1 MIYPFF
7 SLLHCF
13 CVKEDENHLGDNTRS
28 SRLQQES
35 IGDQT
40 TKKSSPLQ
48 TAEERMCPISHSP
61 SKDLTTELEI
71 FVEAMVESNS
81 VLLLACRVCQLQ
93 NISVC

>member
-48 TAEERMCPISHSP
+48 TAEERMCPTSHSP
-61 SKDLTTELEI
+61 SKELEI

-81 VLLLACRVCQLQ
+81 VLLLACKVCQLQ